1 MDESTGLDLPAD
13 AATVEP
19 VAGGPRLA
27 RSLLLRLLACL
38 TLAGVADWLFYHEPF
53 GWAAGLFAL
62 LVAVAIIGFR
72 PCMLKRRSVQ
82 VVFALE
88 AGLALALVI
97 EPLPHTVFMAVAGL
111 VGLALVSRQGFT
123 TSIVVWIQRYVAF
136 GALGAAQP
144 FRDAVSIAQRGSR
157 HGTRRG
163 TASLARWILP
173 LVLGGVFVVLFAA
186 ANPIIGS
193 WLDTFTQTLRD
204 ALNALDMLRVGFWC
218 VMAWAAWALI
228 RTRTPSF
235 ARAARPPAV
244 RAVLSTGTLVRCLVV
259 FNLLFVVQ
267 NALDLRYLLLG
278 ATLPDGMTYAQYA
291 HRGAYP
297 LVFTAL
303 LAAGFVLITFRAG
316 VDKEGSAWARRL
328 VYLWLGQNVL
338 LALAA
343 ATRLALYV
351 EVYTLTRLRLAAAI
365 WMGLIAVGLVLIAVR
380 VLTGQTNRR
389 LVWANAVAAFVVVY
403 ALCFVDVDRFIA
415 NYNVAHSAEVA
426 EQAEP
431 IDVDYLGRL
440 GASALPAWR
449 WLAKHASD
457 PTVRKAAIVRVSAE
471 EARLEADLATWRGWT
486 LRRQSLLHATDS
498 P

>member
-1 MDESTGLDLPAD
+1 
-13 AATVEP
+13 
-19 VAGGPRLA
+19 
-27 RSLLLRLLACL
+27 
-38 TLAGVADWLFYHEPF
+38 
-53 GWAAGLFAL
+53 
-62 LVAVAIIGFR
+62 
-72 PCMLKRRSVQ
+72 
-82 VVFALE
+82 
-88 AGLALALVI
+88 
-97 EPLPHTVFMAVAGL
+97 
-111 VGLALVSRQGFT
+111 
-123 TSIVVWIQRYVAF
+123 
-136 GALGAAQP
+136 
-144 FRDAVSIAQRGSR
+144 
-157 HGTRRG
+157 
-163 TASLARWILP
+163 
-173 LVLGGVFVVLFAA
+173 
-186 ANPIIGS
+186 
-193 WLDTFTQTLRD
+193 
-204 ALNALDMLRVGFWC
+204 
-218 VMAWAAWALI
+218 MAWAVWALL

-235 ARAARPPAV
+235 ATAARPPAV

-267 NALDLRYLLLG
+267 NALDLRYLFLG
-278 ATLPDGMTYAQYA
+278 VALPDGMTYAQYA

-316 VDKEGSAWARRL
+316 VDKEGSVWTRRL

-351 EVYTLTRLRLAAAI
+351 EIYTLTRLRLAAAI
-365 WMGLIAVGLVLIAVR
+365 WMGLVAVGLVLIAVR

-389 LVWANAVAAFVVVY
+389 LVWANTVAAFVVVY

-431 IDVDYLGRL
+431 IDIEYLERL
-440 GASALPAWR
+440 GAGALPAWR

-486 LRRQSLLHATDS
+486 LRRQSLLRATDS